1 MENDNMSKEIKKEE
15 NDKNENQSINKKKK
29 IIPSY
34 EKKGKTNHKKEIRS
48 TQTFR
53 DSGYGDDD
61 RYGDVEYMITYSTCP
76 ICGKV
81 EEIKKVY
88 LRTICEQ
95 DRYGN
100 IYK

>member
-1 MENDNMSKEIKKEE
+1 ML
-15 NDKNENQSINKKKK
+15 
-29 IIPSY
+29 
-34 EKKGKTNHKKEIRS
+34 
-48 TQTFR
+48 
-53 DSGYGDDD
+53 
-61 RYGDVEYMITYSTCP
+61 TYSICP

-88 LRTICEQ
+88 LRTIREQ